1 MSKEV
6 VKEVTL
12 DELLEKEK
20 LNRRDISRFLK
31 SADLKRL
38 KKADL
43 DLLVRKFGNEVL
55 DIAEFST
62 VYDRK
67 VKESNRRLFYWMLL
81 FIFLS
86 GSIGAWKIFGG

>member
-55 DIAEFST
+55 DMAEFST

>member
-43 DLLVRKFGNEVL
+43 DVLVRKFGNEVL